1 MKKHLA
7 LTATLAAATT
17 LLAPFAQ
24 AADNPFGAAALGA
37 GYQLAQADKQTDGK
51 CGEAKCGAD
60 KARETG
66 GKDAKADGM
75 QGTAMPAGGKQAD
88 GKCGEA
94 KCGSDKK

>member
-1 MKKHLA
+1 MKKHI
-7 LTATLAAATT
+7 TLSAAVAATAI
-17 LLAPFAQ
+17 LAPLAQ
-24 AADNPFGAAALGA
+24 AADNPFGAAMLGT
-37 GYQLAQADKQTDGK
+37 GYQIAQADKKTDGK

-60 KARETG
+60 KARETR
-66 GKDAKADGM
+66 GKDA